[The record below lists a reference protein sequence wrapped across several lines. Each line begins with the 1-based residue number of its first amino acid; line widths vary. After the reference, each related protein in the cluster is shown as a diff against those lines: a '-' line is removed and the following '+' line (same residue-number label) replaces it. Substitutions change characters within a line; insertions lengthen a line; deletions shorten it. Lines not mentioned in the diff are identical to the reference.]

1 MTSITSRIVFRL
13 RGLPSAWLSRIG
25 KTVEDYTKE
34 FGLTHR
40 SVNGGGAAAKQV
52 AAAAAVGAAA
62 VASGKKRAHNDGSER
77 AGGAQRARVVQGAAT
92 VVAGAAAADAVHTE
106 KEYINFKLMAM
117 DNTEVRYRV
126 KRTIRLR
133 PVFEAYCKR
142 QGISIKEVRF
152 MFDGDSTCF
161 RTDETPNSYEMEDG
175 DTIYVVAQQ
184 TGD

>member
-1 MTSITSRIVFRL
+1 MFRL

-40 SVNGGGAAAKQV
+40 SVNGGAAAAKQV

-92 VVAGAAAADAVHTE
+92 VVAGAAAADAVYTE
-106 KEYINFKLMAM
+106 KEYIAIKIIPCGAQNQTDFHFG
-117 DNTEVRYRV
+117 VI
-126 KRTIRLR
+126 KRTGKLTMAL
-133 PVFEAYCKR
+133 EAYCKR
-142 QGISIKEVRF
+142 QGVSIMSVRF
-152 MFDGDSTCF
+152 LFDGDGVSME
-161 RTDETPNSYEMEDG
+161 DTPNILEMEDG
-175 DTIYVVAQQ
+175 DHIDAIHPLC
-184 TGD
+184 GD